1 MPYNMPLQLKWMLN
15 DIMAQ
20 RDEERKK
27 KESGQN
33 PLQPDINGAYRNEY
47 TEGERASQT
56 RQDILD
62 EGIRARGAA
71 ALESLARNNDAFEV
85 SAGRMD
91 PALFNMKYGGAAP
104 VGQAQSAGK
113 SGAQSGDPAAE
124 YMNQIIAA
132 YKEAPKGVA
141 GEKED
146 FMAFADRYKSQFPQ
160 QAPAMDPFEMRRQ
173 RNAMGIGDRVTKD
186 FQDNMRFSA
195 SPDGMRFNDRGG
207 PDGMRFNDLDGPATP
222 SQGPAAIRQMPRP
235 KQPVA
240 SPASIRPQ
248 FQKPTSFSSRAMTP
262 QSIPQVDPIRQPVT
276 LNTPIA
282 DILSDLSDRV
292 KKRREAGQQKLRT
305 GIYGNR

>member
-1 MPYNMPLQLKWMLN
+1 MALGTKIRWMLN

-27 KESGQN
+27 KESGQT

-71 ALESLARNNDAFEV
+71 ARESLDRNNDAFEV

-124 YMNQIIAA
+124 YMSQIIAA
-132 YKEAPKGVA
+132 YKEAPEGME

-160 QAPAMDPFEMRRQ
+160 QAPTMDPFEMRRQ

-195 SPDGMRFNDRGG
+195 GPDGMRFNDRGG
-207 PDGMRFNDLDGPATP
+207 PAAP

-262 QSIPQVDPIRQPVT
+262 QSIPQADPIRQPVT

-282 DILSDLSDRV
+282 DILSSLSDRV

>member
-1 MPYNMPLQLKWMLN
+1 MPYSMPSQLKWMLQ
-15 DIMAQ
+15 DELSS
-20 RDEERKK
+20 RDAKRKK
-27 KESGQN
+27 QME
-33 PLQPDINGAYRNEY
+33 
-47 TEGERASQT
+47 
-56 RQDILD
+56 LD
-62 EGIRARGAA
+62 ERQMAMQEETAASNQGIDYANSKRADLLQERMFADKDIDA
-71 ALESLARNNDAFEV
+71 MDRSNDAFEV

-104 VGQAQSAGK
+104 TGQAQGAGK

-132 YKEAPKGVA
+132 YKEAPEGME

-195 SPDGMRFNDRGG
+195 SPDGMRFNDLGG
-207 PDGMRFNDLDGPATP
+207 PAAP

-282 DILSDLSDRV
+282 DILSSLSDRV

>member
-1 MPYNMPLQLKWMLN
+1 MAMGSKIRWMLQ
-15 DIMAQ
+15 DLMGQ
-20 RDEERKK
+20 REEARKK
-27 KESGQN
+27 KEAGQTQ
-33 PLQPDINGAYRNEY
+33 LQPDINGAYRNEY

-71 ALESLARNNDAFEV
+71 ARESLDRNNDAFEV

-91 PALFNMKYGGAAP
+91 PALYNMKYGGAAP
-104 VGQAQSAGK
+104 TGQAQGAGK
-113 SGAQSGDPAAE
+113 SGAQSGDPAAD

-132 YKEAPKGVA
+132 YKEAPEGME

-195 SPDGMRFNDRGG
+195 SPDGMRFNDLGG
-207 PDGMRFNDLDGPATP
+207 PAAP

-282 DILSDLSDRV
+282 DILSSLSDRV